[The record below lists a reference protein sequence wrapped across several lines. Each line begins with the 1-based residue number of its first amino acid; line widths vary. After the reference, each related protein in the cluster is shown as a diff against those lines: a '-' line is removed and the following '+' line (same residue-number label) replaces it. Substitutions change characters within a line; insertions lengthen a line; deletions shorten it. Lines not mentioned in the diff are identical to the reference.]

1 MKISCINPET
11 RTPKGIMI
19 PQLSLHILYGLSPT
33 EYSVKIIEEELEDI
47 NFDEECDLIGIS
59 CMTANA
65 PSKATARGQV
75 LFLADCPQK
84 TFSPIPH
91 KFPGISTID
100 LSVSRSDKCGRRGN

>member
-47 NFDEECDLIGIS
+47 N
-59 CMTANA
+59 NA
-65 PSKATARGQV
+65 
-75 LFLADCPQK
+75 
-84 TFSPIPH
+84 I
-91 KFPGISTID
+91 
-100 LSVSRSDKCGRRGN
+100 